1 MNVNLYRHLVA
12 PVRARGWAAGNGC
25 GAGNRAETTATS
37 ANPTTRDHQIDIV
50 DALDLL
56 DRCVLERGEGYR
68 SPCRHLRAVSPTEAP
83 AAVPSAT
90 DSMVVLALRKAGA
103 SPAVLNALAHMSVA
117 ELYASGRRPL
127 NLTLGALVV
136 FRAAETVERRG
147 QTWLMALQAAAGA
160 ASRLVELIPD
170 ELAGSGA

>member
-1 MNVNLYRHLVA
+1 
-12 PVRARGWAAGNGC
+12 
-25 GAGNRAETTATS
+25 
-37 ANPTTRDHQIDIV
+37 
-50 DALDLL
+50 
-56 DRCVLERGEGYR
+56 
-68 SPCRHLRAVSPTEAP
+68 
-83 AAVPSAT
+83 
-90 DSMVVLALRKAGA
+90 MVVLALRKAGA